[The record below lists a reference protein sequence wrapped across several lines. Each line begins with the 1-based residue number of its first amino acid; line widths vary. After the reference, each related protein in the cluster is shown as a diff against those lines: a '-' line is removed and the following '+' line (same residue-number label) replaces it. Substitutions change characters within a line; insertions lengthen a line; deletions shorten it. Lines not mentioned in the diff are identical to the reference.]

1 MSDSSNRLF
10 RWITY
15 GPGNAADTRARVPDW
30 IKVQELP
37 PLAAEYHFKEVVI
50 THRDVSEARK
60 PGRVKFNNITL
71 ERGVV
76 DEGKPMLR
84 VLAAGDGSVRPG
96 DRHAELRFKDE
107 AGHTAILQGAQVLS
121 IRDAEGGGGQE
132 WSISYETI
140 QR

>member
-1 MSDSSNRLF
+1 MTEPRNRLF

-15 GPGNAADTRARVPDW
+15 GPGNAADTRSRVPDW

-37 PLAAEYHFKEVVI
+37 PAAMEQHFKEVFI
-50 THRDVSEARK
+50 TGGQVSEARK
-60 PGRVKFNNITL
+60 PGRVKFNNIVL

-96 DRHAELRFKDE
+96 DRHPELRFKDE

-121 IRDAEGGGGQE
+121 VKDAAGGEGQE
-132 WSISYETI
+132 WSIAYEAI